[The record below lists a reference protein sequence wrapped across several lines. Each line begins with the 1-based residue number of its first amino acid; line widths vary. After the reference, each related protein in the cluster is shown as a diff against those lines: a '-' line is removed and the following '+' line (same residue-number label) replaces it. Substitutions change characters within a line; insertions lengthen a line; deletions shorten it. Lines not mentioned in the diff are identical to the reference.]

1 MTDCQ
6 RLHFLTHSLSLN
18 PRLRYG
24 VNWYF
29 SGGLRRALGPKTT
42 LRTIYQIEGHWHPS
56 REERTAS
63 HPSLTMSGTRAKAAT
78 GSAHDLC
85 QMTLMLKPARAIHAI
100 YAQREDWAAPASR
113 AALEVMA
120 ANCRFWLAS
129 QGIATAAANKIP
141 IPTRLRCASRYPRK
155 FRTEVSITSPANAKR
170 KTPAIRAARASLSS
184 NRNARTRRLPKAA
197 RSNCLLRK
205 R

>member
-1 MTDCQ
+1 M
-6 RLHFLTHSLSLN
+6 
-18 PRLRYG
+18 
-24 VNWYF
+24 
-29 SGGLRRALGPKTT
+29 RALGPKTT
-42 LRTIYQIEGHWHPS
+42 LHTIYQIEGHWHPS

-100 YAQREDWAAPASR
+100 YAQREDWAASAFR

-120 ANCRFWLAS
+120 ADCRFWLAS

-170 KTPAIRAARASLSS
+170 KTPAIRAARASLSW
-184 NRNARTRRLPKAA
+184 NRKRQNTTAAESSSIKLSPPKAMRA
-197 RSNCLLRK
+197 GLCELQAAPSETTASTVIQTMVRT
-205 R
+205 